1 MCYSRARM
9 AATAPLL
16 HGPLAG
22 HPIAAKFAAE
32 VHRVHRRYASE
43 VVAANRLCPHLH
55 DVDRDFGAFVVM
67 LDPAP
72 EPDVDAVVEAVRAAA
87 DPVMHLVFP
96 LIRPPP
102 SAFERFSG
110 KVAREL
116 RKAFARPPV
125 MATFHPELAGD
136 SDDPHRLIGLI
147 RRAPDPFVQLIP
159 DGYQEGGT
167 VFAPLA
173 EAAAMAAAEKVE
185 WSQRNF
191 DKLRGAAL
199 DRLLALIAEIHADRE
214 RAYAPF
220 IEALRSASNGRT

>member
-1 MCYSRARM
+1 M

-16 HGPLAG
+16 RGPLAA
-22 HPIAAKFAAE
+22 HPIAANFAAA

-72 EPDVDAVVEAVRAAA
+72 EPDVDAVVEAVKAVGE
-87 DPVMHLVFP
+87 PVMHLVFP
-96 LIRPPP
+96 LVRPPP

-110 KVAREL
+110 KVARAL
-116 RKAFARPPV
+116 RKEFAKPPV

-136 SDDPHRLIGLI
+136 GDDPHRLIGLI

-167 VFAPLA
+167 VFMPLA
-173 EAAAMAAAEKVE
+173 EAAAAATAEKVE

-191 DKLRGAAL
+191 DKLRGPNL
-199 DRLLALIAEIHADRE
+199 ERLLALIADIQADRD
-214 RAYAPF
+214 RAYAPLVA
-220 IEALRSASNGRT
+220 ELLAASKGIT